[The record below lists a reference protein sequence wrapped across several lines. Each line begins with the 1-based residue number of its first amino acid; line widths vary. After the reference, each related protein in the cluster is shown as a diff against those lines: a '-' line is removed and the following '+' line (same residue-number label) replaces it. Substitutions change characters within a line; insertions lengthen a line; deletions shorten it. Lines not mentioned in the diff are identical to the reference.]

1 MAYEV
6 FEIAKYIIQKSNEDG
21 HPVSNL
27 QLQKIL
33 FYNQREFLQ
42 KSGKPLF
49 NEEFEA
55 WQFGPVVPSIYRRY
69 CGSAALPLTLYDKDD
84 YKPIEAES
92 KSMIDRILKEKEKL
106 NPWDMVKDLHQ
117 PGRAW
122 ALVYRDGEGAYD
134 IIPKSLIKEKG

>member
-1 MAYEV
+1 MTYEV
-6 FEIAKYIIQKSNEDG
+6 LNIAKYIVQRSNEDG
-21 HPVSNL
+21 YPVSNL

-33 FYNQREFLQ
+33 FYSQREFLR

-49 NEEFEA
+49 MEEFEA

-84 YKPIEAES
+84 YGFIDEES
-92 KSMIDRILKEKEKL
+92 KSIISRILKEKETL

-122 ALVYRDGEGAYD
+122 AIIYRDGEGAYD
-134 IIPKSLIKEKG
+134 IIPKSLIRDKG